1 MRLVPLV
8 LLCCVFASTG
18 YARLG
23 ETLDQAEARYGLEKQ
38 DKFPSSRSK
47 LLEGARE
54 VTFEFQGWRIRCAL
68 LQATDGQFYIV
79 REEYSK
85 IWNSDV
91 MKAGGAIQIR
101 DFERDA
107 VLQAEGGSW
116 KLKTLGEPGTDVL
129 TTAANQL
136 LRIYGVT
143 KVWVRD
149 DGATARVHIAATN
162 VILDLPQA
170 LKYEAELKGLKDQQ
184 QRQNAQR
191 LVQPN
196 SPPPTPRLTAPSD
209 GTSFKTLPY
218 LKAGESQNDQP
229 TAPTPKIIPA
239 NPLITLV
246 PIATLLGLGI
256 TVIFI
261 AKLAVSLS
269 GRPKSARTP
278 PPPPPPS
285 PPRSAT
291 PSTPPPIPT
300 APAKPRGE

>member
-1 MRLVPLV
+1 M
-8 LLCCVFASTG
+8 ASTG

-38 DKFPSSRSK
+38 EKQPSVRTK

-85 IWNSDV
+85 IWNSAV
-91 MKAGGAIQIR
+91 MKAGGVIQIR
-101 DFERDA
+101 GFERDA

-116 KLKTLGEPGTDVL
+116 KLKTLGEPGTDML

-149 DGATARVHIAATN
+149 DGATARVHIAATT

-170 LKYEAELKGLKDQQ
+170 RKYEAELKGLKDQQ

-191 LVQPN
+191 LVT
-196 SPPPTPRLTAPSD
+196 PTR
-209 GTSFKTLPY
+209 
-218 LKAGESQNDQP
+218 
-229 TAPTPKIIPA
+229 
-239 NPLITLV
+239 
-246 PIATLLGLGI
+246 
-256 TVIFI
+256 
-261 AKLAVSLS
+261 
-269 GRPKSARTP
+269 
-278 PPPPPPS
+278 
-285 PPRSAT
+285 
-291 PSTPPPIPT
+291 
-300 APAKPRGE
+300 